1 MWTRYEANDDT
12 ANNLNLAAFWSN
24 NVAAGASDVATWNHL
39 VVNNLG
45 LPFEWIHIFI
55 RWRAEIFQIE

>member
-24 NVAAGASDVATWNHL
+24 NVAPGASDVATWNHL
-39 VVNNLG
+39 VVNNTHSTLG
-45 LPFEWIHIFI
+45 ANLNWS
-55 RWRAEIFQIE
+55 Q